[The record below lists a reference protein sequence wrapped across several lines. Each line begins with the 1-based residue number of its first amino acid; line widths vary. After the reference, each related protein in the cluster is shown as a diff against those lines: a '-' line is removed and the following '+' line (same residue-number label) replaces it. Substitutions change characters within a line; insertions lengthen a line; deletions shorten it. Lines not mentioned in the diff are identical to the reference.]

1 MLTPSPL
8 AGGSSLRPR
17 GSPGLSD
24 PDLVHPPGKARC
36 PRSTIPS
43 SVSLRTRPAG
53 LPQQG
58 VATSVA
64 RPVAAHLTK
73 CPSLVRIQRGSLP
86 LGSALVPAGGR
97 RRGLGGGRGRD
108 AASRGA
114 GSAPG
119 SPNGALPTA
128 PGACRGPA
136 PFPCSPGRGPVGG
149 APEPGLLAT
158 AKQGQVQTDR

>member
-86 LGSALVPAGGR
+86 LGSTLVPAGGR
-97 RRGLGGGRGRD
+97 RRGLGCGRERD

-128 PGACRGPA
+128 PAPA
-136 PFPCSPGRGPVGG
+136 G
-149 APEPGLLAT
+149 APPPSRARPD
-158 AKQGQVQTDR
+158 AGQWGARRSQVS